1 MFVKT
6 AFTAIIKKENG
17 KEQYLEEILLKEM
30 VFGIYFVKKKI
41 NIFHGIVINTVL
53 KERWDKKMSENIEL
67 TELETQIC
75 IYKVELTWMNKI
87 KTHIKM
93 PGDNYPK
100 FLQMI
105 YDKFPQITRIKVIE
119 TEMIT

>member
-1 MFVKT
+1 
-6 AFTAIIKKENG
+6 
-17 KEQYLEEILLKEM
+17 
-30 VFGIYFVKKKI
+30 
-41 NIFHGIVINTVL
+41 
-53 KERWDKKMSENIEL
+53 MSENIEL
-67 TELETQIC
+67 AELETQIC

-93 PGDNYPK
+93 PSVNYSK

-105 YDKFPQITRIKVIE
+105 YDKFPEITSVKVIE